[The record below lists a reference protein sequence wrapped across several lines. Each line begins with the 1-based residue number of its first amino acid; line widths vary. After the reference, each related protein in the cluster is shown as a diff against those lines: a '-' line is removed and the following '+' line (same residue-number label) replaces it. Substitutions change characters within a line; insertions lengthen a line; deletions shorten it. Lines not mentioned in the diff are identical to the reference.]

1 MTRSIRIVLLVL
13 LVALL
18 LPSAAFAQ
26 APVVRAV
33 LFYSTSCGHCQYVI
47 EEILP
52 PLFEVHGDQLQMIG
66 IDIGTEEGSA
76 LYGAAI
82 DAMSIPEDYRGV
94 PTLIVGDRVL
104 VGSADIPDLFPGLIE
119 EGLAQGG
126 IDWPA
131 IPGLS
136 EVIAEYEAT
145 AENPDATP
153 ENPQATPGNPQP
165 TAQSIEVPEHEPITV
180 PERVQQDLVGNLLS
194 IVVLIGM
201 VVSLIAVLARWMLP
215 PPVREAPLTSW
226 LVPPLALLGMG
237 VAIYLTIIELSGDPA
252 VCGPVGDCNAVQQSP
267 YAFLFGLIPVGAL
280 GIIGCAAIILTWV
293 AAHYLAGRPHDL
305 AVMVLFGLTVI
316 GTGFSIYLT
325 FLEPFVIGATCAWC
339 LSSAVLQ
346 TLMLW
351 LALEPAR
358 AAFARCQEPARRKKP
373 SRKAV

>member
-1 MTRSIRIVLLVL
+1 MTRSIRIAIAVLLVT
-13 LVALL
+13 LL

-33 LFYSTSCGHCQYVI
+33 LFYTPTCSHCRYVI
-47 EEILP
+47 EEVLP
-52 PLFEVHGDQLQMIG
+52 PLFEVHGDQLQIIG
-66 IDIGTEEGSA
+66 IDISTEEGSA
-76 LYGAAI
+76 LQSAAV
-82 DAMSIPEDYRGV
+82 DAMAVPEDYRGV
-94 PTLIVGDRVL
+94 PMLFVGDRVL
-104 VGSADIPDLFPGLIE
+104 VGSADIPDVFPGLIE

-145 AENPDATP
+145 AENP
-153 ENPQATPGNPQP
+153 QATPGNPQP
-165 TAQSIEVPEHEPITV
+165 TAQSIEVPEHEPMTV
-180 PERVQQDLVGNLLS
+180 AERVQQDLVGNLLS

-201 VVSLIAVLARWMLP
+201 VLSLIAVLARWMLR

-226 LVPPLALLGMG
+226 LVLPLALLGMG

-267 YAFLFGLIPVGAL
+267 YAFLFGVIPVGAL
-280 GIIGCAAIILTWV
+280 GVIGCAAIILAWV
-293 AAHYLAGRPHDL
+293 AAHYLTGRPHDL
-305 AVMVLFGLTVI
+305 AVIVLFGLTVI
-316 GTGFSIYLT
+316 GTGLSIYLT

-339 LSSAVLQ
+339 LTSAVLQ

-351 LALEPAR
+351 LTIEPAR
-358 AAFARCQEPARRKKP
+358 AAFARCQEPARRQKP
-373 SRKAV
+373 SRKSV